1 VKSVVFA
8 YHNMGVTGLE
18 ALLRNGFEVGAIFS
32 HADDPGEKC
41 WFTSVADWAKSRNI
55 SVLCPEDINKPHWI
69 GHIAALAPDAVF
81 SFYYRKMLCQ
91 EILNIPTVG
100 AYNLHGSLLPAYRG
114 RVPVNWVLVN
124 GEKQT
129 GVTLH
134 NMVAKPD
141 AGDMV
146 GQKAVDIAFEDTAVI
161 LYDKLCRASAA
172 LLDEVLPL
180 IRTGKAPCVVQD
192 AGKASYFGGRKP
204 EDGRINWSWSAT
216 RIYNLIRA
224 VTDPY
229 PGAFSFLP
237 DGTKMLLWWGVPE
250 ERETEMKLFKGLEA
264 GTVVVDN
271 KAKRVYVACGA
282 GRIRLQDIEIN
293 GNRIKNG
300 AIWQYFRQYRNMPVL
315 R

>member
-8 YHNMGVTGLE
+8 YHNMGVAGLE
-18 ALLRNGFEVGAIFS
+18 ALLRNGFNVRTIFS

-41 WFTSVADWAKSRNI
+41 WFASVADWAKNRGI
-55 SVLCPEDINKPHWI
+55 PVLCPEDVNKPEWI
-69 GHIAALAPDAVF
+69 GHIAALAPDTIF

-91 EILNIPTVG
+91 EILNIPAAG

-134 NMVAKPD
+134 SMVAKPD

-146 GQKAVDIAFEDTAVI
+146 GQKAVDIAFEDTAVS
-161 LYDKLCRASAA
+161 LYDKLCRASSA

-180 IRTGKAPCVVQD
+180 IRTGRAPRMVQD

-204 EDGRINWSWSAT
+204 EDGRINWSWTAM

-229 PGAFSFLP
+229 PGAFSSLP
-237 DGTKMLLWWGVPE
+237 DGTKVLVWWGLPE
-250 ERETEMKLFKGLEA
+250 GEA
-264 GTVVVDN
+264 SGADEVGTVGVDN
-271 KAKRVYVACGA
+271 AEEKVYVASGA
-282 GRIRLQDIEIN
+282 GRIRLLDIEIN

-300 AIWQYFRQYRNMPVL
+300 AIWQYFRQYKNMPVL

>member
-8 YHNMGVTGLE
+8 YHNMGVAGLE
-18 ALLRNGFEVGAIFS
+18 ALLRKGFKVGAIFS
-32 HADDPGEKC
+32 HEDDPVEKC
-41 WFTSVADWAKSRNI
+41 WFASVADWAKSKDI
-55 SVLCPEDINKPHWI
+55 PVLSPEDVNKQEWI
-69 GHIAALAPDAVF
+69 RHIAALAPDTIF

-91 EILNIPTVG
+91 EILNIPVAG

-146 GQKAVDIAFEDTAVI
+146 GQRAVDISFEDTAVT
-161 LYDKLCRASAA
+161 LYDKLCQASSA

-180 IRTGKAPCVVQD
+180 IRTGNAPCIPQD
-192 AGKASYFGGRKP
+192 VSKASYFGGRKP
-204 EDGRINWSWSAT
+204 EDGRIKWSWTAMM
-216 RIYNLIRA
+216 IYNLIRA

-237 DGTKMLLWWGVPE
+237 DGTKVLVWWGVPE
-250 ERETEMKLFKGLEA
+250 EASGAGKV
-264 GTVVVDN
+264 GTVIVDN
-271 KAKRVYVACGA
+271 AEEKVYVVSGA
-282 GRIRLQDIEIN
+282 GRIRLLDIEIN
-293 GNRIKNG
+293 GIRIKNG
-300 AIWQYFRQYRNMPVL
+300 AIWQYFRQYKNMPVL
-315 R
+315 K

>member
-8 YHNMGVTGLE
+8 YHNMGVAGLD
-18 ALLRNGFEVGAIFS
+18 ALLRNGFEVGTIFS
-32 HADDPGEKC
+32 HEDDPGEKC
-41 WFTSVADWAKSRNI
+41 WFASVADWAKSRDI
-55 SVLCPEDINKPHWI
+55 PILCPEDVNKPEWI
-69 GHIAALAPDAVF
+69 AQIAAMAPETIF

-91 EILNIPTVG
+91 EILNIPARG

-124 GEKQT
+124 GERQT
-129 GVTLH
+129 GVTIH
-134 NMVAKPD
+134 SMVAKPD
-141 AGDMV
+141 AGDMA
-146 GQKAVDIAFEDTAVI
+146 GQKVVDIAFEDTAVS
-161 LYDKLCRASAA
+161 LYEKLCWASAV

-180 IRTGKAPCVVQD
+180 IRTGRAPRMVQD
-192 AGKASYFGGRKP
+192 ARKASYFGGRKP
-204 EDGRINWSWSAT
+204 EDGRIEWSWPAM

-237 DGTKMLLWWGVPE
+237 DGAKILVWWCLPAE
-250 ERETEMKLFKGLEA
+250 EGSGATEA

-271 KAKRVYVACGA
+271 GEERVYVEAGN
-282 GRIRLQDIEIN
+282 GRIRLLDIEIN

-300 AIWQYFRQYRNMPVL
+300 AIWQYFREFKDMPVL
-315 R
+315 S

>member
-1 VKSVVFA
+1 MKSVVFA
-8 YHNMGVTGLE
+8 YHNMGVAGLE
-18 ALLRNGFEVGAIFS
+18 ALLRNGFEVGTIFS
-32 HADDPGEKC
+32 HEDDPEEKC
-41 WFTSVADWAKSRNI
+41 WFASVADWAKGREI
-55 SVLCPEDINKPHWI
+55 PVLCPEDVNKPEWI
-69 GHIAALAPDAVF
+69 DRIAALAPDTIF
-81 SFYYRKMLCQ
+81 SFYYRKMLCR
-91 EILNIPTVG
+91 EILAIPAVG

-124 GEKQT
+124 GEKRT

-161 LYDKLCRASAA
+161 LYDKLCRVSAV
-172 LLDEVLPL
+172 LLDEILPL
-180 IRTGKAPCVVQD
+180 IRTGRAPRLVQD
-192 AGKASYFGGRKP
+192 ARKASYFGGRKP
-204 EDGRINWSWSAT
+204 EDGRIDWSWTAM

-237 DGTKMLLWWGVPE
+237 DGTKIFVWGGVPE
-250 ERETEMKLFKGLEA
+250 EAADTSEA
-264 GTVVVDN
+264 GTVAVDN
-271 KAKRVYVACGA
+271 NEERVYVAAGD
-282 GRIRLQDIEIN
+282 GRIRLLDIGID
-293 GNRIKNG
+293 GDRIKNG
-300 AIWQYFRQYRNMPVL
+300 AIWKYFRKYKNMPVL

>member
-1 VKSVVFA
+1 MKSVVFA
-8 YHNMGVTGLE
+8 YHNMGIGGLE
-18 ALLRNGFEVGAIFS
+18 ALLRSGFKVVTIFS
-32 HADDPGEKC
+32 HEDDPGEKC
-41 WFTSVADWAKSRNI
+41 WFASVADWAKSRDI
-55 SVLCPEDINKPHWI
+55 PIVFPEDVNKPEWI
-69 GHIAALAPDAVF
+69 AHISALAPDTIF

-91 EILNIPTVG
+91 EILNIPASG

-114 RVPVNWVLVN
+114 RVPVNWVLVH
-124 GEKQT
+124 GETQT

-141 AGDMV
+141 AGDIV
-146 GQKAVDIAFEDTAVI
+146 GQKAVDITFEDTAI
-161 LYDKLCRASAA
+161 TLYDKLCRASST

-180 IRTGKAPCVVQD
+180 ILTGRATLIVQD
-192 AGKASYFGGRKP
+192 ARKASYFGGRKP
-204 EDGRINWSWSAT
+204 EDGRIGWSWTAI

-237 DGTKMLLWWGVPE
+237 DGTKMLVWWGFPE
-250 ERETEMKLFKGLEA
+250 EEGSGAAGA

-271 KAKRVYVACGA
+271 EGEMIYVQAGT
-282 GRIRLQDIEIN
+282 GRIRLLDIEIN

-300 AIWQYFRQYRNMPVL
+300 AIWQYFRNFKDMPVL
-315 R
+315 G

>member
-1 VKSVVFA
+1 MKSVVFA

-18 ALLRNGFEVGAIFS
+18 ALLRHGFEVGTIFS

-41 WFTSVADWAKSRNI
+41 WFASVADWAKRRDINI
-55 SVLCPEDINKPHWI
+55 LCPEDINKPEWI
-69 GHIAALAPDAVF
+69 RHIAALAPDAIF
-81 SFYYRKMLCQ
+81 SFYYRKMLCR
-91 EILNIPTVG
+91 EILAIPPAG

-134 NMVAKPD
+134 NMVVKPD

-180 IRTGKAPCVVQD
+180 ISTGRAPRVVQD
-192 AGKASYFGGRKP
+192 VGRASYFGGRKP
-204 EDGRINWSWSAT
+204 EDGRINWSWPAT

-237 DGTKMLLWWGVPE
+237 EGTKMLIWWGIPE
-250 ERETEMKLFKGLEA
+250 EGESGAGEA
-264 GTVVVDN
+264 GAVIVDN
-271 KAKRVYVACGA
+271 GEEKVYVASGS
-282 GRIRLQDIEIN
+282 GRVCLLDIEID
-293 GNRIKNG
+293 GDRIKDK
-300 AIWQYFRQYRNMPVL
+300 AIWRYFRKYKNMPVL
-315 R
+315 G

>member
-1 VKSVVFA
+1 MKSVVFA

-18 ALLRNGFEVGAIFS
+18 ALLRNGFKVGTIFS
-32 HADDPGEKC
+32 HEDDPGEKC
-41 WFTSVADWAKSRNI
+41 WFASVADWAKSRDI
-55 SVLCPEDINKPHWI
+55 PFLCPEDVNKKEWI
-69 GHIAALAPDAVF
+69 GHIATLAPDMIF

-91 EILNIPTVG
+91 EILDIPTAG

-134 NMVAKPD
+134 SMVVKPD
-141 AGDMV
+141 AGEMV
-146 GQKAVDIAFEDTAVI
+146 GQKVVDIAFEDTAAS
-161 LYDKLCRASAA
+161 LYDKLCQASSL

-180 IRTGKAPCVVQD
+180 IRTGRAPRMVQD

-204 EDGRINWSWSAT
+204 EDGLINWSWTAI

-229 PGAFSFLP
+229 PGAYSLLP
-237 DGTKMLLWWGVPE
+237 DGTKVLIWWGLPE
-250 ERETEMKLFKGLEA
+250 AGSETGDA

-271 KAKRVYVACGA
+271 AEENVYVVSGD
-282 GRIRLQDIEIN
+282 GRIRLLDIEVN
-293 GNRIKNG
+293 GSRIKNG
-300 AIWQYFRQYRNMPVL
+300 EIWQYFRHYINMPVL
-315 R
+315 K

>member
-8 YHNMGVTGLE
+8 YHNMGVAGLD
-18 ALLRNGFEVGAIFS
+18 ALLRNGFKVETIFS
-32 HADDPGEKC
+32 HEDDPAEKC
-41 WFTSVADWAKSRNI
+41 WFASVADWGKSRDI
-55 SVLCPEDINKPHWI
+55 PVLCPADINKPEWI
-69 GHIAALAPDAVF
+69 GHIAALAPETIF
-81 SFYYRKMLCQ
+81 SFYYRKMICQ
-91 EILNIPTVG
+91 EILAIPVAG

-146 GQKAVDIAFEDTAVI
+146 GQKVVDIAVEDTAVR
-161 LYDKLCRASAA
+161 LYDKLCRASSV

-180 IRTGKAPCVVQD
+180 IRTGRAPRIAQD

-204 EDGRINWSWSAT
+204 EDGRINWSWTAM

-229 PGAFSFLP
+229 PGAFSFMP
-237 DGTKMLLWWGVPE
+237 DGTKVLIWWGVPE
-250 ERETEMKLFKGLEA
+250 EASGSGEA
-264 GTVVVDN
+264 GSVGVDN
-271 KAKRVYVACGA
+271 NEERVYVVTGE
-282 GRIRLQDIEIN
+282 GRIRLLDIEIN
-293 GNRIKNG
+293 GHRIKNS
-300 AIWQYFRQYRNMPVL
+300 AIWQYFRQDKNTAIL
-315 R
+315 S